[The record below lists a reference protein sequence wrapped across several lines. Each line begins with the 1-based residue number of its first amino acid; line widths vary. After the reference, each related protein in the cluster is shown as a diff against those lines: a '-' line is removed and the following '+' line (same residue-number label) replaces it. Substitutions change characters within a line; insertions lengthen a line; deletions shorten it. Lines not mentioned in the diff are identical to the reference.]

1 MFKLVI
7 AELPDTNWNLQ
18 GAKNARP
25 VHPAR
30 ASMTCQISTSRTGRN
45 GFRHQTRDLPLL
57 TGIMQ

>member
-18 GAKNARP
+18 RTENAR
-25 VHPAR
+25 
-30 ASMTCQISTSRTGRN
+30 
-45 GFRHQTRDLPLL
+45 TRDLPLP